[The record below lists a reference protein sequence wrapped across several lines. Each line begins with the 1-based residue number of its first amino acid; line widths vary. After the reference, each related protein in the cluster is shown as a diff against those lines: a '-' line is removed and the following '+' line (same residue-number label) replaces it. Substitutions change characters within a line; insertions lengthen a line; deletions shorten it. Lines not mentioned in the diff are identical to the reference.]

1 MDNGSASQI
10 QYVKVKQL
18 IDFINQKKKDF
29 SDIFQ
34 YLSNDTYR
42 KVNDVYGGTAA
53 ETFNNNLKKIST
65 ETDETL
71 NALMTTISEEFNFNM
86 EEYQKLNQ
94 QLENNVYGN

>member
-10 QYVKVKQL
+10 QYVKVKPL
-18 IDFINQKKKDF
+18 IDFVNQKKKDF